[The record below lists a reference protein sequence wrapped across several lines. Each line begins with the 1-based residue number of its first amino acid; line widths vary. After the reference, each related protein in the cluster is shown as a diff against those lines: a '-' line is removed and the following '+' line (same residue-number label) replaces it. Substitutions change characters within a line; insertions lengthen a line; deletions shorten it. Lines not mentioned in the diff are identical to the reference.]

1 MSGVLRPVLVS
12 IACLLSLSSY
22 AAADELAAAK
32 VRAEVGDAEGH
43 YRLGLVY
50 ERGRDTERDLAQ
62 AARRYQRAAEMGH
75 VESQFALGLLFV
87 GAVPG
92 AREDRQR
99 SFEWFTSA
107 AKQGH
112 AKAAYFLAMSHES
125 GVGTEANAELA
136 FDWYRRAAGRGER
149 AALHAIARMYAT
161 GAGIQANLPNAHAW
175 NQVAIV
181 RGLDDARG
189 YEAELEA
196 RMSQDEIERART
208 LAKGLLRKYA
218 AGTSR

>member
-1 MSGVLRPVLVS
+1 MSTH
-12 IACLLSLSSY
+12 

-32 VRAEVGDAEGH
+32 ARAEVGDAEGH
-43 YRLGLVY
+43 YRLGLVH
-50 ERGRDTERDLAQ
+50 ERGRVSERDLV
-62 AARRYQRAAEMGH
+62 AAVRHYQRAAEMGH

-87 GAVPG
+87 GAVQG
-92 AREDRQR
+92 APADEKK
-99 SFEWFTSA
+99 SFDWFASA

-149 AALHAIARMYAT
+149 AAPLAIARMYAT
-161 GAGIQANLPNAHAW
+161 GAGIQVNLPNAHAW
-175 NQVAIV
+175 NQVAIA
-181 RGLDDARG
+181 RGLEGARS

-196 RMSQDEIERART
+196 RMSEDEIERART

-218 AGTSR
+218 AGASR